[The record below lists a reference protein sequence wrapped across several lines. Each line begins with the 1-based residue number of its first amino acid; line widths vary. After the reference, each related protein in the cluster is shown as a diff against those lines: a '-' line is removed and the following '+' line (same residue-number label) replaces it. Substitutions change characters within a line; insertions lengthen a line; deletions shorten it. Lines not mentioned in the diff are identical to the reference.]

1 MVKEI
6 LDSSEKVNTWYT
18 TWLSVEVSSEVDPIK
33 SSVDQIIEYTDEEK
47 AKIDELMQ
55 YVYSVDEVIAS
66 WQNFANT
73 LEYGLFVTGY
83 NNLSERE
90 QVHFKEI
97 YIDLRI
103 KYLNQKIYNIENGS
117 LKWTQG
123 VLKQYKEELAE
134 LKK

>member
-6 LDSSEKVNTWYT
+6 LDSSEKVNNWDT

-47 AKIDELMQ
+47 SKIDELMK
-55 YVYSVDEVIAS
+55 YVYSVDDIIAL

-73 LEYGLFVTGY
+73 LEYALFVTGY

-117 LKWTQG
+117 LKWTEG
-123 VLKQYKEELAE
+123 ALKNYKEELEE
-134 LKK
+134 LLK

>member
-6 LDSSEKVNTWYT
+6 LDSSEKVNNWDT

-47 AKIDELMQ
+47 AKIDDFMQ
-55 YVYSVDEVIAS
+55 YVHWVDDIIES
-66 WQNFANT
+66 WQNFANS

-97 YIDLRI
+97 YRDLRI
-103 KYLNQKIYNIENGS
+103 KYLNQKIYNIES
-117 LKWTQG
+117 WSWKWTEG
-123 VLKQYKEELAE
+123 ALKNYKLELAE
-134 LKK
+134 LLK

>member
-6 LDSSEKVNTWYT
+6 LDSSEKVNNWDT
-18 TWLSVEVSSEVDPIK
+18 TWLSVEVSSEFGPIK

-47 AKIDELMQ
+47 AKIDDFMQ
-55 YVYSVDEVIAS
+55 YVHWVDDIIES
-66 WQNFANT
+66 WQNFANS

-97 YIDLRI
+97 YRDLRI
-103 KYLNQKIYNIENGS
+103 KYLNQKIYNIES
-117 LKWTQG
+117 WSWKWTEG
-123 VLKQYKEELAE
+123 ALKNYKLELAE
-134 LKK
+134 LLK

>member
-6 LDSSEKVNTWYT
+6 FDSIEKVNNWDT

-47 AKIDELMQ
+47 AKIDDFMQ
-55 YVYSVDEVIAS
+55 YVHWVDDIIES
-66 WQNFANT
+66 WQNFANS

-97 YIDLRI
+97 YRDLRI
-103 KYLNQKIYNIENGS
+103 KYLNQKINNIESGS
-117 LKWTQG
+117 LNWTQW
-123 VLKQYKEELAE
+123 VLKQYKEDLAE
-134 LKK
+134 LLK

>member
-6 LDSSEKVNTWYT
+6 LDLSEKVNNWDT

-47 AKIDELMQ
+47 AKIDDFMQ
-55 YVYSVDEVIAS
+55 YVHWVDDIIES
-66 WQNFANT
+66 WQNFANS

-97 YIDLRI
+97 YRDLRI
-103 KYLNQKIYNIENGS
+103 KYLNQKIYNIES
-117 LKWTQG
+117 WSWKWTEG
-123 VLKQYKEELAE
+123 ALKNYKLELAE
-134 LKK
+134 LLK